1 MSRPEALIP
10 GHRQLNFGVRGPD
23 GGGHPHRYITRPPRG
38 LPGRSFPGSERT
50 DRARLTLRRYL
61 CYLTHSPR
69 QVYRFADVTDRGAPL
84 FACQYNPVPQFEHF
98 VMTANEDGIMLLAD
112 TRRTSTDPPPPS
124 SRSSTTSYRRNQ
136 RSPSPSPLPSSRSR
150 SGLGSGSLYRSSGLG
165 RPNDEGVVVGPACS
179 SFWSA
184 HNNAIFDVQWH
195 PDGSRIL
202 SASGDQTVK
211 LWDVERRVCTALF
224 NQTHEGSVKSCS
236 WCSQDPFVFA
246 SAGRDGRVVVWD
258 LRCASRRASA
268 GDPYDLSNRGRDD
281 ALDMLI
287 YRPADV
293 ISEAHSISD
302 LQPAAGSSSASSTCW
317 SALADLSISG
327 GKIPP
332 MTVTPRWPRS
342 VSGVNPPQPGS
353 PSRRRTR
360 NIWASPI
367 AQGRPGSPR
376 RSRIKPLINNGQSAT
391 AVVYMPHRAQWL
403 ASAGVVNGTIKYWDT
418 RQMGRHM
425 GKFSPTPVE
434 QSICPGRTGRS
445 RGISSLAVTADG
457 SRLMALSAD
466 HTPDSA
472 FVASGSSDHRIYIWS
487 IDEPTRPPL
496 TLTSHSKEVSAV
508 AWSRT
513 QLGSLA
519 SCSDDHT
526 LRLWQVDPGYSRKFA
541 KQGSEDG
548 GISSLAGRT
557 ANSPPTAMSLAVE
570 DDDIGYAGFD
580 PPVV

>member
-268 GDPYDLSNRGRDD
+268 GDPYNLSNRGRDD

-342 VSGVNPPQPGS
+342 
-353 PSRRRTR
+353 
-360 NIWASPI
+360 
-367 AQGRPGSPR
+367 
-376 RSRIKPLINNGQSAT
+376 
-391 AVVYMPHRAQWL
+391 WL

-466 HTPDSA
+466 HTPDNA

-548 GISSLAGRT
+548 GISSLTGRT